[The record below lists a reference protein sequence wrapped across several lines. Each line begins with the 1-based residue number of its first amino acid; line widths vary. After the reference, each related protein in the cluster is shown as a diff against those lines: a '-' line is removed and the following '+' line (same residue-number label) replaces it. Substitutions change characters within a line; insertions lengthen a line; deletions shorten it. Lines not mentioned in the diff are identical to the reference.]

1 MLYRVSYSQLVSVM
15 HYEFSAYLKYVTDI
29 HKYVYHIITVDLGQ
43 YCILNIGIYTVLQ
56 IVATVHK

>member
-1 MLYRVSYSQLVSVM
+1 MN
-15 HYEFSAYLKYVTDI
+15 FYLKYVTDI

-43 YCILNIGIYTVLQ
+43 YCILKIGIYTVLQ